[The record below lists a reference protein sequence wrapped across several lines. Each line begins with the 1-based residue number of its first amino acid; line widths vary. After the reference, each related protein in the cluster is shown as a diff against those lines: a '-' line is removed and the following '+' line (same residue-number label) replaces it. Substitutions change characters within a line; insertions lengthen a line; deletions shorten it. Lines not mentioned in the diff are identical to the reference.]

1 MSNQYPGFHTHVE
14 NGYPGEKGQK
24 GVGGEKG
31 RPGQDG
37 RITEI
42 LFAFSN
48 KTPADLFENTFP
60 KDWDSEGHPKQTLTV
75 RPGQSFVYTVDNSI
89 WTHLPQANT
98 AGWLQTGTVNG
109 DIYTVPGDKGGPGD
123 KGQKG
128 DAGYKGDQGEV
139 GEKGIAG
146 EAASKGEKGEEG
158 ARGFRGEKGNKG
170 DQGIAGLNG
179 VDGDKGEKGHRGL
192 IGFKGEPG
200 EDGTNGSDGN
210 DGDKGEK
217 GEEGITPGIE
227 TVPVMIV
234 SYDAKH
240 DLIRNQ
246 YNLDT
251 ITKLGTGYYRFRLK
265 DKTIGGE
272 FGVSVV
278 TAHVATGLPVLAF
291 VTRQTGRIVEVKT
304 LTFETT
310 EIDCTINLVM
320 YNPPG

>member
-31 RPGQDG
+31 RPGQEG

-60 KDWDSEGHPKQTLTV
+60 KDWDSEGHPKQALTV

-128 DAGYKGDQGEV
+128 DAGYKGTPVTQVRKASRERQQRRATRAKKETKVSAEKKATKVAKVSKVSKALKANEV
-139 GEKGIAG
+139 PKVSKVTQ
-146 EAASKGEKGEEG
+146 AST
-158 ARGFRGEKGNKG
+158 
-170 DQGIAGLNG
+170 DW
-179 VDGDKGEKGHRGL
+179 
-192 IGFKGEPG
+192 
-200 EDGTNGSDGN
+200 
-210 DGDKGEK
+210 
-217 GEEGITPGIE
+217 
-227 TVPVMIV
+227 MV
-234 SYDAKH
+234 SM
-240 DLIRNQ
+240 
-246 YNLDT
+246 
-251 ITKLGTGYYRFRLK
+251 
-265 DKTIGGE
+265 
-272 FGVSVV
+272 VV
-278 TAHVATGLPVLAF
+278 TEQMVL
-291 VTRQTGRIVEVKT
+291 Q
-304 LTFETT
+304 ETKVRR
-310 EIDCTINLVM
+310 VM
-320 YNPPG
+320 RASLRE

>member
-31 RPGQDG
+31 RPGQEG

-60 KDWDSEGHPKQTLTV
+60 KDWDSEGHPKQALTV

-128 DAGYKGDQGEV
+128 DAGYKGDTGNT
-139 GEKGIAG
+139 GEKGIQG
-146 EAASKGEKGEEG
+146 TAAAKGDKGEEG
-158 ARGFRGEKGNKG
+158 DQGFRGEKGNKG
-170 DQGIAGLNG
+170 GEGIQGLQGVKGEQGAQGFKGDPGINGLDG
-179 VDGDKGEKGHRGL
+179 VDGSHGTDGAAGDKGEKG
-192 IGFKGEPG
+192 
-200 EDGTNGSDGN
+200 D
-210 DGDKGEK
+210 
-217 GEEGITPGIE
+217 EGITPGIE

-234 SYDAKH
+234 SYDGKL

-246 YNLDT
+246 FNLDT
-251 ITKLGTGYYRFRLK
+251 ITRLGTGHYRFRIK
-265 DKTIGGE
+265 EKTTGSE
-272 FGVSVV
+272 FAVTVA
-278 TAHVATGLPVLAF
+278 TAHVGAGLPATAIVM
-291 VTRQTGRIVEVKT
+291 RQTGRIVEVKT
-304 LTFETT
+304 VEFSGSEV
-310 EIDCTINLVM
+310 DCTINLVM
-320 YNPPG
+320 YNPPN